1 MAFCNFTSETPTLE
15 AYERTLGSASGNA
28 RTIWAACIKQGTW
41 WDHDHQ
47 TFPFSEN
54 DPKGSRVKKCLIVPE
69 KKNLHNWKT
78 LEICVATRT
87 EQSDLKNNLFEALIL
102 ITFMILFVIFR
113 FYSSLVYNFGLLFC
127 FLYHLWFIVYLKL
140 YKSWTD
146 FIIIILEE

>member
-15 AYERTLGSASGNA
+15 AYERTLGSAYGNA

-69 KKNLHNWKT
+69 KKNL
-78 LEICVATRT
+78 
-87 EQSDLKNNLFEALIL
+87 KNNLVEALIL

-113 FYSSLVYNFGLLFC
+113 FYSSFIYNFELLFC

-146 FIIIILEE
+146 FIIIILKE